1 MDQGVLT
8 KGQHE
13 PPEDRLAESIRLAE
27 DSRRERNWKR
37 WGPYLPERQWG
48 TVREDYSTNGNSWDY
63 FLTITRAAAFTGG
76 AKTAFSDGATAS
88 AASVLFPLFGMAR
101 IPSSRSACSD

>member
-1 MDQGVLT
+1 MKRSALT
-8 KGQHE
+8 SWYEAQS
-13 PPEDRLAESIRLAE
+13 EDGLAESIRLAE
-27 DSRRERNWKR
+27 DSHRERNWKR
-37 WGPYLPERQWG
+37 WGLTCRNASGVRFAKTTPLTVTPG
-48 TVREDYSTNGNSWDY
+48 TI

-88 AASVLFPLFGMAR
+88 AASVLLPLFGMAR